1 MLETTDTILLVID
14 VQEKLFGVM
23 DDKESLLSNL
33 QKLVR
38 GLAVLEVPVIVTEQY
53 PQGLGPT
60 LPDISSLITEF
71 SPIPKV
77 CFSCWQND
85 EFKKKLTTIN
95 RKQILISG
103 IEGHIC
109 VYQTACDLVRN
120 GYQVHAVTDVISSRN
135 PINRQ
140 LSFDMMQQAG
150 ARLTGTETVLFEL
163 LKLAQ
168 GDKFKKISQIV
179 K

>member
-1 MLETTDTILLVID
+1 
-14 VQEKLFGVM
+14 
-23 DDKESLLSNL
+23 
-33 QKLVR
+33 
-38 GLAVLEVPVIVTEQY
+38 
-53 PQGLGPT
+53 
-60 LPDISSLITEF
+60 
-71 SPIPKV
+71 V